1 VTKYVKKSSVLTN
14 LMKRFNN
21 IPLDIPMFF
30 VDAFDLGKPYD
41 ETRAE
46 AAEIVKL
53 AQSKKHF
60 ETTQMNRCAQLNW
73 RDLKDVVMNS
83 QLKMLTSKIISGFG
97 LKE

>member
-53 AQSKKHF
+53 A
-60 ETTQMNRCAQLNW
+60 
-73 RDLKDVVMNS
+73 
-83 QLKMLTSKIISGFG
+83 
-97 LKE
+97 